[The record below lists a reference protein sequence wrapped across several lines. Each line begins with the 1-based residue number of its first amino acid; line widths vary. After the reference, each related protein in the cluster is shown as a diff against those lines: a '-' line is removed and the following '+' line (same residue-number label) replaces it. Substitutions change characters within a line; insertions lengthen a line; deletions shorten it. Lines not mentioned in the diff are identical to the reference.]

1 MGYPA
6 GTELPGHEFLC
17 HRNLISCQVRSRLR
31 LRGSHLGLFL
41 SSSAFPT
48 KKKKGGDNLLNLVP
62 SVSHPASRL
71 LGTGSDYREG

>member
-31 LRGSHLGLFL
+31 LRGSQAFFFPAAPFL
-41 SSSAFPT
+41 T
-48 KKKKGGDNLLNLVP
+48 KKKRKTTSLLNLVP
-62 SVSHPASRL
+62 SVSHPAARL
-71 LGTGSDYREG
+71 LGTGSDCREG